1 LIYICIPAHDEART
15 IGVLLWKIRTVMG
28 EFQRDYQILVVDDAS
43 DDGTDEVLA
52 PYARVLPLHIRRNK
66 KQAGYAAALEH
77 GLREAVRRA
86 PYPKRDV
93 IVTLQADFT
102 EEPGQIPDLV
112 KRIEGGADVV
122 TGEMSLGVHQGPNAV
137 RWSRRAWSYLLRRS
151 DWQGAEHDP
160 LSGFRAYR
168 VMVLKKALD
177 AVGDQPLLT
186 MDGWAANAQ
195 LLAAALPHARRAEEV
210 PVDVRYDRRERPSR
224 FHALQ
229 NARQIIKLMRARG
242 DGAAAADNRLEVDGA
257 WQAPERQVDRKPQG
271 GGRRRRGRRGRGKG
285 GGQTSSAAS

>member
-1 LIYICIPAHDEART
+1 MIYICIPAHNEART
-15 IGVLLWKIRTVMG
+15 VGVLLWKIRTVLG

-66 KQAGYAAALEH
+66 TQAGYAAALEQAV
-77 GLREAVRRA
+77 REAVRRA

-93 IVTLQADFT
+93 VVTLQADFT

-122 TGEMSLGVHQGPNAV
+122 TGEMSLGAHQGPNAV

-151 DWQGAEHDP
+151 EWEGAEHDP

-177 AVGDQPLLT
+177 AVGEQPLLT

-195 LLAAALPHARRAEEV
+195 MLAATLPHARRAEEV
-210 PVDVRYDRRERPSR
+210 PVDIRYDRRERPSR
-224 FHALQ
+224 FHAWQ

-242 DGAAAADNRLEVDGA
+242 DGEDASAGRPEVGGS
-257 WQAPERQVDRKPQG
+257 WQAPDRHADRKTD

-285 GGQTSSAAS
+285 GGQASSAAS

>member
-1 LIYICIPAHDEART
+1 MIYICIPAHNEART
-15 IGVLLWKIRTVMG
+15 VGVLLWKIRTVLG

-52 PYARVLPLHIRRNK
+52 PYARVLPLHILRNK
-66 KQAGYAAALEH
+66 KQAGYAAALEQAV
-77 GLREAVRRA
+77 REAVRRA

-93 IVTLQADFT
+93 VVTLQADFT

-122 TGEMSLGVHQGPNAV
+122 TGEMSLGLHDGPNAV

-151 DWQGAEHDP
+151 EWEGAEHDP

-168 VMVLKKALD
+168 VMVLKKALE

-195 LLAAALPHARRAEEV
+195 LLAVTLPHARRAEEV

-224 FHALQ
+224 FHAMH
-229 NARQIIKLMRARG
+229 NARQIIRLMRARG
-242 DGAAAADNRLEVDGA
+242 DGDATAVDRPQVGGA
-257 WQAPERQVDRKPQG
+257 WQAPERHADRSPES

-285 GGQTSSAAS
+285 GKTSSTTS

>member
-1 LIYICIPAHDEART
+1 LIYICIPAHNEART
-15 IGVLLWKIRTVMG
+15 VGVLLWKIRTVMG
-28 EFQRDYQILVVDDAS
+28 EFRRDYQILVVDDAS

-52 PYARVLPLHIRRNK
+52 PYARVLPLHILRNR
-66 KQAGYAAALEH
+66 KQAGYAVALEQA
-77 GLREAVRRA
+77 LREAVRRA

-93 IVTLQADFT
+93 VVTLQADFT

-122 TGEMSLGVHQGPNAV
+122 TGEMSLGAYHGPNAV

-151 DWQGAEHDP
+151 DWEGSEHDP

-168 VMVLKKALD
+168 VMVLKKALE
-177 AVGDQPLLT
+177 AVGDSPLLT

-195 LLAAALPHARRAEEV
+195 LLAVALPHARRAEEV

-224 FHALQ
+224 FHAWQ
-229 NARQIIKLMRARG
+229 NARQIIKLMRAR
-242 DGAAAADNRLEVDGA
+242 DGGASSPDSRPELGGA
-257 WQAPERQVDRKPQG
+257 WQAPERHVERNSES

-285 GGQTSSAAS
+285 GSQTSSAAS

>member
-1 LIYICIPAHDEART
+1 MIYICIPAHNEART
-15 IGVLLWKIRTVMG
+15 VGVLLWKIRTVLG

-66 KQAGYAAALEH
+66 KQAGYAAALEQAV
-77 GLREAVRRA
+77 REAVLRA

-93 IVTLQADFT
+93 VVTLQADFT

-122 TGEMSLGVHQGPNAV
+122 TGEMSLGAHQGPNAV

-151 DWQGAEHDP
+151 DWEGAEHDP

-168 VMVLKKALD
+168 VMVLKKALE

-195 LLAAALPHARRAEEV
+195 LLAVTLPHARRAEDV

-224 FHALQ
+224 FHAMHA
-229 NARQIIKLMRARG
+229 ARQIIRLMRARG
-242 DGAAAADNRLEVDGA
+242 DGAAAVVDRPDVGGT
-257 WQAPERQVDRKPQG
+257 WQAPERHTDKSPDNA
-271 GGRRRRGRRGRGKG
+271 GRRRRGRRGRGKG
-285 GGQTSSAAS
+285 GKTSSATS